1 VGVVYGV
8 VLLAG
13 AAGGGND
20 PLRPLAGLSGGES
33 AHEGGALLDLHPVD
47 DVVGLKAAVLAA
59 SREGKPVMLDL
70 YADWCISCKVL
81 ERSVFPTPEV
91 AARLSQFHLL
101 RADVTANDEGHK
113 ALLDELG
120 VFGPPSMVFFAEDGR
135 KLAEVT
141 VQGEI
146 GAEALAAHLG
156 AVLGRSGSGNF
167 SKMAAN
173 FR

>member
-1 VGVVYGV
+1 MTWRGC
-8 VLLAG
+8 
-13 AAGGGND
+13 
-20 PLRPLAGLSGGES
+20 P
-33 AHEGGALLDLHPVD
+33 
-47 DVVGLKAAVLAA
+47 VLAA

-81 ERSVFPTPEV
+81 ERSVFPKPEV
-91 AARLSQFHLL
+91 AARLSRFNLL
-101 RADVTANDEGHK
+101 RADVTANDDHHK

-146 GAEALAAHLG
+146 GADALAAHLG
-156 AVLGRSGSGNF
+156 AVLERVGSNNF
-167 SKMAAN
+167 SEIAVN